1 MRSLIKGTLMTQAM
15 QNVQHVWQFVAG
27 FPAKDPLE
35 DGKFK
40 LLKAEQLV
48 FVLVLGVGGHSHNY

>member
-1 MRSLIKGTLMTQAM
+1 MRSLIKGTLMTQAV
-15 QNVQHVWQFVAG
+15 QNVQNVWQFVAG

-48 FVLVLGVGGHSHNY
+48 FVLGDKR